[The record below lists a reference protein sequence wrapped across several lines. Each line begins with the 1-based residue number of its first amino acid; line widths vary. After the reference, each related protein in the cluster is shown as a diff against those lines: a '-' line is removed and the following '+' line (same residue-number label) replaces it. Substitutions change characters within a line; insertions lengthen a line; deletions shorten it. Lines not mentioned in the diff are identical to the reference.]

1 MKVSKRKLKKLIV
14 KEFKDLIDEEALINP
29 SIVSDTG
36 AGTIKLNTCNTCD
49 NQAHSLH
56 HKSKSKSGSYM
67 AKQHLDKIST
77 YSKKV
82 YDMICHGEQIDDW
95 MESHIA
101 QMADDIGE
109 VYHKL
114 HYNKKVHRK

>member
-1 MKVSKRKLKKLIV
+1 MKLSEEKLKKIII
-14 KEFKDLIDEEALINP
+14 KEFISLIDEEALIDP
-29 SIVSDTG
+29 ASITITG
-36 AGTIKLNTCNTCD
+36 TGTLKIGAD
-49 NQAHSLH
+49 NGNNKNIS
-56 HKSKSKSGSYM
+56 HKHSKSGSYM
-67 AKQHLDKIST
+67 AKQQLDKISN

-114 HYNKKVHRK
+114 YYHKKKRLHKK

>member
-1 MKVSKRKLKKLIV
+1 MKLSK
-14 KEFKDLIDEEALINP
+14 KELQKIIMNEIKDIIDEEALIEP
-29 SIVSDTG
+29 GMMTVTG
-36 AGTIKLNTCNTCD
+36 TGKLNIYHGGDNT
-49 NQAHSLH
+49 SG
-56 HKSKSKSGSYM
+56 HKKDQSSSSYM
-67 AKQHLDKIST
+67 AKQQLDKISV

-114 HYNKKVHRK
+114 NYSKKNHKK

>member
-1 MKVSKRKLKKLIV
+1 MKLPKKELQKLIM
-14 KEFKDLIDEEALINP
+14 KEIKDIIDEEALIEPCALTSSGTGKLHVYHTGDNNP
-29 SIVSDTG
+29 V
-36 AGTIKLNTCNTCD
+36 
-49 NQAHSLH
+49 
-56 HKSKSKSGSYM
+56 HKKHQKSSSYM
-67 AKQHLDKIST
+67 AKQQLDKISV

-114 HYNKKVHRK
+114 SYSKKNHRK